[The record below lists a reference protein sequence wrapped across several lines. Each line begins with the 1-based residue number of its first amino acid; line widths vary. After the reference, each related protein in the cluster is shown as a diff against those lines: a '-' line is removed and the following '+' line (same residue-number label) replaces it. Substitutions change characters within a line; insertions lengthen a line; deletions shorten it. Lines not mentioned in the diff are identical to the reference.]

1 MKMEIAFTLAVA
13 SAMAITFPTAAQT
26 FSGTNA
32 PNTGTNFSFT
42 VGAGATNL
50 SLVISNSAT
59 VYSHMYLKRGGPA
72 ATNDFD
78 FVARLNGQTNQIN
91 LELPEFAVTNYGL
104 RVVTP
109 ATSLQH
115 AFNLVLTTNAPGFRN
130 PLPALKPVLFS
141 TTGSLVN
148 GGGGAWN
155 YFQVD
160 VPTNLT
166 SGWRIVLTHTGAGR
180 LAIEDEPSWST
191 VSQVRPEA
199 AGVWTT
205 RRSESS
211 ARECWT
217 HGRVGSGRRSPRHR
231 GHRGP
236 SAGRARRETDR
247 VAGRLS

>member
-1 MKMEIAFTLAVA
+1 MKTTIAFTGAIA
-13 SAMAITFPTAAQT
+13 SVIAITFSTGAQT

-59 VYSHMYLKRGGPA
+59 VYSHLYLKRGGPA

-78 FVARLNGQTNQIN
+78 FVARLNGQSNQIN
-91 LELPEFAVTNYGL
+91 LELPEYVATSYGL

-109 ATSLQH
+109 GTSAQH
-115 AFNLVLTTNAPGFRN
+115 IFNVVLTTNSPSIRF

-148 GGGGAWN
+148 GGSGAWN

-166 SGWRIVLTHTGAGR
+166 TGWRIVLTHTG
-180 LAIEDEPSWST
+180 
-191 VSQVRPEA
+191 
-199 AGVWTT
+199 
-205 RRSESS
+205 
-211 ARECWT
+211 
-217 HGRVGSGRRSPRHR
+217 SGNP
-231 GHRGP
+231 
-236 SAGRARRETDR
+236 DLY
-247 VAGRLS
+247 V